1 MVLQGG
7 SLTRRSFVASLLA
20 GLVVLGL
27 GTNAGRAA
35 VADLAK
41 AAAWRLGDQLS
52 LTGLL
57 YAQGNQNDKVE
68 QLLAGMKPRLQPGIF
83 VFATVPAGSP
93 ISADVEPVMVFRES
107 EGVTL
112 VLEEAQ
118 ARKAGLDGTF
128 RSRLIT
134 LEIHSS
140 LDAVGF
146 LAAITA
152 RLAEA
157 GMGVNPVSAFYH
169 DHLFV
174 AADRAAEALRILETI
189 ARDAA
194 S

>member
-1 MVLQGG
+1 M
-7 SLTRRSFVASLLA
+7 
-20 GLVVLGL
+20 
-27 GTNAGRAA
+27 
-35 VADLAK
+35 
-41 AAAWRLGDQLS
+41 
-52 LTGLL
+52 
-57 YAQGNQNDKVE
+57 
-68 QLLAGMKPRLQPGIF
+68 
-83 VFATVPAGSP
+83 
-93 ISADVEPVMVFRES
+93 
-107 EGVTL
+107 
-112 VLEEAQ
+112 
-118 ARKAGLDGTF
+118 
-128 RSRLIT
+128 IT

-174 AADRAAEALRILETI
+174 PADRAAEALRILETI